1 MDIEMKWDKEK
12 NEINNLVANEN
23 ISISSIFFTI
33 FSFIMFNQAWS
44 RDNLIMIICFGLLAC
59 ILLLYVLFT
68 VVISLGQIQNYKR
81 SFFKENIE
89 EILVLKPKETFELT
103 VLQKENSEDQ
113 FLVFTTKFVGERK
126 TYFFSSTSRII
137 FDKQQIFNFAIKTT
151 EGILVIDFKKGWNSH
166 VYYNE
171 SNDLDCNKPRLEIR
185 AVGFASK
192 KIKKEFGYYSNP
204 RHFFAEYTF
213 FIPEGSVKK
222 IFL

>member
-1 MDIEMKWDKEK
+1 MGERKERNK
-12 NEINNLVANEN
+12 LVVNEN

-33 FSFIMFNQAWS
+33 FFFIMFNQSWS
-44 RDNLIMIICFGLLAC
+44 RNNLIMIVCFGLLAC

-68 VVISLGQIQNYKR
+68 VFISLGQIKNYKR

-103 VLQKENSEDQ
+103 VMKQENSEDK
-113 FLVFTTKFVGERK
+113 FLISTMIFQGNQRQA
-126 TYFFSSTSRII
+126 FFSSTTRIM

-151 EGILVIDFKKGWNSH
+151 EGILVIDLKKGWNSH

-213 FIPEGSVKK
+213 FIPKESVKK
-222 IFL
+222 IFI